1 MNIFIRTFLNE
12 DKKFKKLVSSLNL
25 FYGNKQLLSLNT
37 RLNRSTLLHCENKN
51 PLLLRRDLYFS
62 KLIVLRSHEQ
72 MFHSGVESTLSY
84 IRLLHWIIRGRSFI
98 KNILKNC
105 YLCKLMLGKPV
116 MPPPTP
122 SLPGYRL
129 VCMFL
134 FKQ

>member
-12 DKKFKKLVSSLNL
+12 DEKFKKLASSLNL
-25 FYGNKQLLSLNT
+25 FNGNEQLLSLNT

-84 IRLLHWIIRGRSFI
+84 IRLLYWIIRGSLL
-98 KNILKNC
+98 LK
-105 YLCKLMLGKPV
+105 
-116 MPPPTP
+116 T
-122 SLPGYRL
+122 
-129 VCMFL
+129 F
-134 FKQ
+134 